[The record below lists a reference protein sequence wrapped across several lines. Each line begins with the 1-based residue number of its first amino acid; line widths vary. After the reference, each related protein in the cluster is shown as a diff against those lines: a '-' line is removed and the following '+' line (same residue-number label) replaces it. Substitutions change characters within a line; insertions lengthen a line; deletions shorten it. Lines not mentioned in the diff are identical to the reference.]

1 MKKRTKN
8 NTSSTK
14 QQPLGSK
21 LKLSKICKLLG
32 CAILF
37 KLILVGS
44 IVFDA
49 DTQIA
54 SILPTSTT
62 TTVATVAEKASLTL
76 EERFAQVKQSL
87 PTSPATL
94 TTSKAHAEEKE
105 APKKPAPKPKAELD
119 SMTRD
124 LLKTKQVELNRREQ
138 ELSRLQATID
148 GKLVKLQAL
157 EKRLQS
163 MLKNA
168 KETQDKKMKHLVDVY
183 SNMKGKQAAQVLESL
198 DEQISVKILAG
209 MRGRKAGEILTF
221 VRADK
226 AARLSEAL
234 TNMQLPF
241 E

>member
-1 MKKRTKN
+1 MMKRSKN
-8 NTSSTK
+8 NSSSTK
-14 QQPLGSK
+14 QQHSGSK

-54 SILPTSTT
+54 SILPSGTT
-62 TTVATVAEKASLTL
+62 EKAKIVAENTSLTL
-76 EERFAQVKQSL
+76 EERFAQVKESL
-87 PTSPATL
+87 PSSPATL
-94 TTSKAHAEEKE
+94 TTTKAHAEEKE
-105 APKKPAPKPKAELD
+105 VPKKPAPAPKAVED

-138 ELSRLQATID
+138 ELTRLQATID
-148 GKLVKLQAL
+148 GKLAKLQAL

-163 MLKNA
+163 MLNKA

-183 SNMKGKQAAQVLESL
+183 SNMKGKQAAQVLETL

-221 VRADK
+221 VRPDK

>member
-1 MKKRTKN
+1 M
-8 NTSSTK
+8 
-14 QQPLGSK
+14 
-21 LKLSKICKLLG
+21 
-32 CAILF
+32 F

-44 IVFDA
+44 IVFDP

-54 SILPTSTT
+54 SVLPTSTT
-62 TTVATVAEKASLTL
+62 EKVTAVAEKASLTL
-76 EERFAQVKQSL
+76 EERFAQVKESL

-94 TTSKAHAEEKE
+94 TTSKAYAEEKE
-105 APKKPAPKPKAELD
+105 APKKPAPKPKAEED

-124 LLKTKQVELNRREQ
+124 LLKSKQVELNRREQ

-148 GKLVKLQAL
+148 GKLAKLQAL
-157 EKRLQS
+157 EKRLKS
-163 MLKNA
+163 MLNKA

-198 DEQISVKILAG
+198 DEKISVKILAG
-209 MRGRKAGEILTF
+209 MRGRKAGEILTY
-221 VRADK
+221 VRPDK

>member
-1 MKKRTKN
+1 M
-8 NTSSTK
+8 
-14 QQPLGSK
+14 
-21 LKLSKICKLLG
+21 
-32 CAILF
+32 
-37 KLILVGS
+37 
-44 IVFDA
+44 
-49 DTQIA
+49 
-54 SILPTSTT
+54 
-62 TTVATVAEKASLTL
+62 AEKASLTL

-221 VRADK
+221 VRPDK